1 MPNFESTSRCLQCRY
16 ACASRAR
23 RLAPRGGRGVLA
35 VWLSLFA
42 FVVATAGCGKGGGGE
57 GPLPLPTPDRSDAA
71 AEGVCRAAA
80 APLTVLV
87 AATEAEAET
96 LRSQLARMEPPAFA
110 GPYVIVAAQAP
121 ASETLAIGP
130 AEQLWLARQEG
141 ARMLDMRPRP

>member
-1 MPNFESTSRCLQCRY
+1 M
-16 ACASRAR
+16 
-23 RLAPRGGRGVLA
+23 
-35 VWLSLFA
+35 WLSLFA
-42 FVVATAGCGKGGGGE
+42 FVVATAGCGEGGGLE

-130 AEQLWLARQEG
+130 AEQLWLARHEG